1 MKVYL
6 YDEKTKEYLYELEAR
21 IDPLESKKQG
31 KDVWLQP
38 ANSTFTAPLSGKE
51 GYLVVYDN
59 GWQYKEILEEI
70 PLQPTE
76 TSLKE
81 EKRIERNYLLQS
93 TDKYM
98 LSDYPITEEQ
108 REQYKQYRQYL
119 RDVPS
124 SDNFPDIEI
133 KNFENWKGA

>member
-1 MKVYL
+1 
-6 YDEKTKEYLYELEAR
+6 
-21 IDPLESKKQG
+21 
-31 KDVWLQP
+31 
-38 ANSTFTAPLSGKE
+38 
-51 GYLVVYDN
+51 
-59 GWQYKEILEEI
+59 
-70 PLQPTE
+70 
-76 TSLKE
+76 
-81 EKRIERNYLLQS
+81 
-93 TDKYM
+93 M

>member
-1 MKVYL
+1 MFYAFIKNNEFIGAGECPQETTNVINV
-6 YDEKTKEYLYELEAR
+6 EITKEIFENIDRYVWNGNSMIEDINYETKEK
-21 IDPLESKKQG
+21 SKN
-31 KDVWLQP
+31 VREL
-38 ANSTFTAPLSGKE
+38 
-51 GYLVVYDN
+51 
-59 GWQYKEILEEI
+59 
-70 PLQPTE
+70 
-76 TSLKE
+76 
-81 EKRIERNYLLQS
+81 RNYLLQS

-133 KNFENWKGA
+133 KNFENWQREK